1 MIDIELAKRFVAG
14 ETLEGENASDIMNE
28 LTTFG
33 AWRIWVQVSI
43 SYLELSQP
51 TRAEDLLRQ
60 LLANYDGDWRIEGCP

>member
-1 MIDIELAKRFVAG
+1 MINIELAKRFVAG

-33 AWRIWVQVSI
+33 AWRIWVQVAL

-60 LLANYDGDWRIEGCP
+60 LLANYADEDWRIET

>member
-14 ETLEGENASDIMNE
+14 ETLDGENASDIMNE

-33 AWRIWVQVSI
+33 AWRIWVQVAL

-60 LLANYDGDWRIEGCP
+60 LLANYADEDWRIET

>member
-1 MIDIELAKRFVAG
+1 MINIELAKRFVAG

-60 LLANYDGDWRIEGCP
+60 LLANYADEDWRIET